1 MDSLKAQEQNLLE
14 ALSESLTQAPVAT
27 VSPALARH
35 DFSLLSSA
43 WQKAIRRSDAGLA
56 SRCGLE
62 LHRRDPDYFWRR
74 IRIVVLEDIS
84 VGSLEVSGSVLAIA
98 GKRVLQRRLGDHQL
112 ASHLSAEL
120 AGARKSRT
128 ACDLACLL
136 PLDTFATQFPAVDVS
151 LRVFDRPKLMALAT
165 AWRQTAAYSAQ
176 VAGRW
181 RTISR
186 GNPGLRDEYLD
197 AIDAPTVI
205 RFIAVRGAGTEAL
218 NALLV
223 PAYQLM
229 VAGHSIPEPIPPAPA
244 SWDLI
249 GGLPAY
255 AYCMYSAPGMQA
267 ISEFLKRTPWGRRL
281 QALRVRNPKKA
292 LGHLIFYT
300 EGGHLTRPLEVLH
313 AAAIREWSEEV
324 SLGRF
329 GIPPDQIA
337 QLKSDLASDLPQ
349 LNAFRRQVN
358 VRTVS

>member
-14 ALSESLTQAPVAT
+14 TLSESLAQAPVAT
-27 VSPALARH
+27 VSPAIARH

-43 WQKAIRRSDAGLA
+43 WQKAIRRSDASLA

-84 VGSLEVSGSVLAIA
+84 VGDLEASATVLAIA
-98 GKRVLQRRLGDHQL
+98 GKRVLQRRLGDRKLASYLSTQL
-112 ASHLSAEL
+112 AE
-120 AGARKSRT
+120 ARKSRT

-136 PLDTFATQFPAVDVS
+136 PLDTFATQFLEVGIS
-151 LRVFDRPKLMALAT
+151 LEIFDRVNLSKVAT
-165 AWRQTAAYSAQ
+165 AWRQTAAYSAH

-186 GNPGLRDEYLD
+186 GNPRLRDEYLD
-197 AIDAPTVI
+197 LIQAPPLV

-218 NALLV
+218 NAILV

-229 VAGHSIPEPIPPAPA
+229 GAGHRRPIPTSPAPA
-244 SWDLI
+244 SRDLVS
-249 GGLPAY
+249 GLPAY
-255 AYCMYSAPGMQA
+255 AFCMYSAPGMQA
-267 ISEFLKRTPWGRRL
+267 ITEFLKHTPWGSRL
-281 QALRVRNPKKA
+281 QALGVRNPKKA

-300 EGGHLTRPLEVLH
+300 EGGHLSRPLEVLH
-313 AAAIREWSEEV
+313 APVIREWSEEV

-337 QLKSDLASDLPQ
+337 NLKSDLANDLPQ
-349 LNAFRRQVN
+349 LNTFRCQIN
-358 VRTVS
+358 VRTA

>member
-1 MDSLKAQEQNLLE
+1 M
-14 ALSESLTQAPVAT
+14 
-27 VSPALARH
+27 
-35 DFSLLSSA
+35 
-43 WQKAIRRSDAGLA
+43 
-56 SRCGLE
+56 
-62 LHRRDPDYFWRR
+62 
-74 IRIVVLEDIS
+74 LEDIS
-84 VGSLEVSGSVLAIA
+84 VGNLEVSASVLAIA
-98 GKRVLQRRLGDHQL
+98 GKRVLQRRLGDRQL

-136 PLDTFATQFPAVDVS
+136 PLDTFATKFLDVGSS
-151 LRVFDRPKLMALAT
+151 LRVFDKPKLLALAT
-165 AWRQTAAYSAQ
+165 AWRQTAAYSTQ

-186 GNPGLRDEYLD
+186 GNPRLRDEYLD
-197 AIDAPTVI
+197 LIQAPPLV

-223 PAYQLM
+223 PAHQLIG
-229 VAGHSIPEPIPPAPA
+229 AGRTCPTPKPPAPA

-249 GGLPAY
+249 SGLPAF
-255 AYCMYSAPGMQA
+255 AFCMYSAPGMQA
-267 ISEFLKRTPWGRRL
+267 IGEFLRHTPWGGRL
-281 QALRVRNPKKA
+281 QALGVRNLKKA

-300 EGGHLTRPLEVLH
+300 EGGHLSRPLEVLH
-313 AAAIREWSEEV
+313 APAIREWSEEV

-337 QLKSDLASDLPQ
+337 QLKSDMANDLPQ